1 MIGPLVSEI
10 VILKLGIFVADYSS
24 IGKINMG
31 TKDYSSIG
39 KINMGTRHTQRERH
53 TEIEK

>member
-31 TKDYSSIG
+31 T
-39 KINMGTRHTQRERH
+39 RHTQTYRER
-53 TEIEK
+53 ERER

>member
-39 KINMGTRHTQRERH
+39 KINMGTRHTQTYRER
-53 TEIEK
+53 